1 MTNNIWWILL
11 GMGAVT
17 QVIKLILL
25 IPQQP
30 PRLPARLQ
38 QALRVAPAC
47 ALLSIIALDAA
58 RWANGVWLSWQN
70 PKVIAVLVALAFFH
84 FTRKPMLTI
93 ALGIFTLIA
102 LRFLY
107 EI

>member
-1 MTNNIWWILL
+1 MANNIWWVLL
-11 GMGAVT
+11 GMGAIT

-25 IPQQP
+25 IPQRP

-58 RWANGVWLSWQN
+58 RWANGVWLSWHN

-93 ALGIFTLIA
+93 ALGTAVLLGLRYFT
-102 LRFLY
+102 
-107 EI
+107 